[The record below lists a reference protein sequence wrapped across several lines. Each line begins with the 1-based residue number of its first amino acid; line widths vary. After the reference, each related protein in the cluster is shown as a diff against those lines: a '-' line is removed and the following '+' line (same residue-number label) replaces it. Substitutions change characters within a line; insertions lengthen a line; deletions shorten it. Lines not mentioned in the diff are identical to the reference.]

1 MYIVP
6 LLYSGR
12 REEILATVPDELA
25 SCQVMTLL
33 LEMLPEI
40 HITSK
45 VGMLVME

>member
-40 HITSK
+40 HISSK